1 VARQHDEERI
11 VSQVETTRSPV
22 LPHTELYGRVLEFFN
37 REAELLDTYKF
48 DDWLKL
54 FTDDIEYRM
63 PNRTTRFLTDGD
75 GFEEFELMSENRASL
90 TTRVRRLETEFAW
103 AEVPPSRTR
112 HFVSN
117 VIVEADGDAVLE
129 TRISFLITRTRQDLD
144 YQMFT
149 GQRVDRL
156 VLDGDGFKIARR
168 TILVD
173 QTVITATNL
182 SVLF

>member
-1 VARQHDEERI
+1 M
-11 VSQVETTRSPV
+11 SSVETARTPV
-22 LPHTELYGRVLEFFN
+22 LPHTELYGRVLEFLH

-48 DDWLKL
+48 DAWLGL
-54 FTDDIEYRM
+54 FTDDIDYQM
-63 PNRTTRFLTDGD
+63 PVRTTRFLTEGD
-75 GFEEFELMSENRASL
+75 GFEDFGLMSENHASL

-117 VIVEADGDAVLE
+117 VIVEQDGDALE
-129 TRISFLITRTRQDLD
+129 VRTSFIVTRTRQDLD
-144 YQMFT
+144 YQMYT
-149 GQRVDRL
+149 GLRRDRL
-156 VLDGDGFKIARR
+156 VSDGDSFKISRR
-168 TILVD
+168 TILAD

>member
-1 VARQHDEERI
+1 MSQTEAAR
-11 VSQVETTRSPV
+11 TAV
-22 LPHTELYGRVLEFFN
+22 LPHTDLYGRVLEFLH

-48 DDWLKL
+48 DAWLSL
-54 FTDDIEYRM
+54 FTEDIRYSM
-63 PNRTTRFLTDGD
+63 PVRTTRFLTEGE

-117 VIVEADGDAVLE
+117 VIVEEDGAELE
-129 TRISFLITRTRQDLD
+129 MRACFMITRTRQDLD

-149 GQRVDRL
+149 GLRIDRL
-156 VLDGDGFKIARR
+156 LPDGDSFKIARR
-168 TILVD
+168 KILVD